1 MLSQINSFLDGLFG
15 PICARTALLIFC
27 VTGLNALTACMPA
40 RTVSLRWGRFTT
52 VGKEVRI

>member
-27 VTGLNALTACMPA
+27 VTGLNALTACMLA
-40 RTVSLRWGRFTT
+40 RVESLRWGTFTT